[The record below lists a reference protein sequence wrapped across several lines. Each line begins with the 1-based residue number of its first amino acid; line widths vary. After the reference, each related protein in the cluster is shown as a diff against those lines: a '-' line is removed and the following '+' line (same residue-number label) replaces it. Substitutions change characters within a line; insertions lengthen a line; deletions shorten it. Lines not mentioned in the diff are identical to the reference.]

1 MKINSVHIKNFYSY
15 KDELIDLD
23 KFNGLIF
30 IEGKNRDS
38 GGSNGSGK
46 SALFEAIFW
55 CLFGKTLRKSNED
68 SRVNVIAGRNC
79 SVEVV
84 IDDRIKI
91 KRASR
96 PTSLKVEIDGE
107 NVSGKHAQESQGI
120 IESTL
125 NTNFKVAAASM
136 AFGQHNNFDF
146 LGATPEDK
154 RIIMRN
160 FLNLEYIFKMRDKIR
175 STKSKYGES
184 AKVSEALY
192 KSKRDDYYKIEKTLE
207 GIEKKKDSFK
217 NRENYEKYSLEEI
230 LKSEKK
236 VRDLKKQFAIL
247 LSEEDGREREAIE
260 FKTKVEE
267 GVHEKR
273 TMCPEC
279 KSVVKISQ
287 GVEDI
292 KHLCSA
298 LSFLEE
304 EVQDIRDKKEKLD
317 LKIKK
322 ITLPVSSKDLK
333 RFLEF
338 KDLASE
344 EKTLSDQKKDIFE
357 ELEVLEQESVRS
369 RKKYD
374 VMRFWE
380 KAFSEQGVIR
390 YVIRNILDYF
400 NIQCNIYL
408 SALTNGQFFIEFDE
422 ELKEKISSHK
432 VTVPYISLSGGEK
445 AKINLAVLLALQSLL
460 SLTSKEQFNLL
471 LFDEVTENMDSEGI
485 RGLANLLKII
495 KGKKVFIITH
505 NKELKTYFD
514 DSVRMTVIKT
524 KGFSKVKI

>member
-68 SRVNVIAGRNC
+68 SRVNVKAGRNC

-91 KRASR
+91 RRASR
-96 PTSLKVEIDGE
+96 PTSLKLEIDGE
-107 NVSGKHAQESQGI
+107 NLSGKHAQETQRI
-120 IESTL
+120 IEATL

-136 AFGQHNNFDF
+136 AFGQRNNFDF

-236 VRDLKKQFAIL
+236 VRDFQKQSAIL
-247 LSEEDGREREAIE
+247 LSEEDGTEREAIE
-260 FKTKVEE
+260 FRTKIEE

-273 TMCPEC
+273 TMCPKC
-279 KSVVKISQ
+279 KSVVKVSQ
-287 GVEDI
+287 RAEDI
-292 KHLCSA
+292 KHFCSA
-298 LSFLEE
+298 LSFFG
-304 EVQDIRDKKEKLD
+304 RGG
-317 LKIKK
+317 
-322 ITLPVSSKDLK
+322 SGYSG
-333 RFLEF
+333 
-338 KDLASE
+338 
-344 EKTLSDQKKDIFE
+344 
-357 ELEVLEQESVRS
+357 QER
-369 RKKYD
+369 
-374 VMRFWE
+374 E
-380 KAFSEQGVIR
+380 AG
-390 YVIRNILDYF
+390 
-400 NIQCNIYL
+400 
-408 SALTNGQFFIEFDE
+408 
-422 ELKEKISSHK
+422 
-432 VTVPYISLSGGEK
+432 
-445 AKINLAVLLALQSLL
+445 AK
-460 SLTSKEQFNLL
+460 
-471 LFDEVTENMDSEGI
+471 G
-485 RGLANLLKII
+485 
-495 KGKKVFIITH
+495 
-505 NKELKTYFD
+505 
-514 DSVRMTVIKT
+514 
-524 KGFSKVKI
+524 